1 VTTAQLKL
9 IALGGYRVRYL
20 AYLDTTT
27 GQVKLKGLRDD
38 DARYFAY
45 LVALGLW
52 RGDYE
57 EAGAV
62 IDWFRKSSPHAMDFL
77 KLVADALKNGSQFEP
92 TTCRRRLI
100 LAHDAAWLVAVKKCV
115 VHGRVSIRD
124 LKPPTLQEW
133 KNQYERLFPKARL
146 PADSTFYRAAKGL
159 SLLYSPQIGR
169 PRGSSDQDQRKHRLK
184 SRAKKGVQ
192 R

>member
-9 IALGGYRVRYL
+9 IALGGYRVRYE
-20 AYLDTTT
+20 ALDTTT
-27 GQVKLKGLRDD
+27 GQVKLKGLRDDD

-57 EAGAV
+57 DAGVV
-62 IDWFRKSSPHAMDFL
+62 IDQFRKSGPHAMNFL

-100 LAHDAAWLVAVKKCV
+100 IAHDAAWLVAVKKCV
-115 VHGRVSIRD
+115 VRGRVSIRD
-124 LKPPTLQEW
+124 LKPPTLQQW
-133 KNQYERLFPKARL
+133 KNQHERRFSQAGL
-146 PADSTFYRAAKGL
+146 PADSTFYRAAKEL

-169 PRGSSDQDQRKHRLK
+169 PPGSRDQEHRKRSLK